1 MNTKLDRGL
10 NRREFVQGSLAAA
23 LGAACGNTELLASNK
38 PGFQSEDAPNTHN
51 MMIVG
56 EQAIFLS
63 HLPMFDDLNRTKTD
77 YTSPHRYQVIVEAD
91 FIKSGKSLRERFAK
105 DRRDNPSVRMYTL
118 NPKQFVLPRLFAT
131 APPLVRSFGAK
142 VFRGHLERDGQVI
155 SGMESV
161 TVNVKRIVHAHK
173 FDPAAARPDA
183 LEYLLFGKGTELFLA
198 HRIVKPPEFDQL
210 LSVTI
215 ADRKFS
221 DEQLSR
227 GLRVVVSGRANTAP
241 VRLKEGETAEA
252 AVAIPNEPS
261 PVKIGLRGVRE
272 FYFEEGELL
281 IPPTFDPTPEE
292 KKSGF

>member
-1 MNTKLDRGL
+1 MKTRLDREP

-23 LGAACGNTELLASNK
+23 FGAACGNVELLASNK
-38 PGFQSEDAPNTHN
+38 TYALIEDEPNTHN

-91 FIKSGKSLRERFAK
+91 FVKNGKSLRERYAK
-105 DRRDNPSVRMYTL
+105 DRQSNPSARMYTL
-118 NPKQFVLPRLFAT
+118 NPKQFVLSRLFAT
-131 APPLVRSFGAK
+131 APPLVRSFSAK
-142 VFRGHLERDGQVI
+142 VFRGHLERDGRVI
-155 SGMESV
+155 SGMENV
-161 TVNVKRIVHAHK
+161 TVNVKRIVQAHK
-173 FDPAAARPDA
+173 FDPTAARPEV

-210 LSVTI
+210 ISVTI
-215 ADRKFS
+215 TRRKFT
-221 DEQLSR
+221 DEQLSQGMR
-227 GLRVVVSGRANTAP
+227 IVVNGGANTAP
-241 VRLKEGETAEA
+241 TRLKEQETVEA

-261 PVKIGLRGVRE
+261 AVKVELRGVRE